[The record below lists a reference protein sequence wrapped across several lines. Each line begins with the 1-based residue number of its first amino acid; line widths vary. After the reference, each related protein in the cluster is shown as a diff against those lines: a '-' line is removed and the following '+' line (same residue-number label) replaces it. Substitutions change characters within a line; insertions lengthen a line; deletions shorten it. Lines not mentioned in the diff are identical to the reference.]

1 MNAKYI
7 SLLGFILFYLPFF
20 VEAQEYHVYHV
31 SKAGTLSQVVGPEVQ
46 DLSHIR
52 VTGFLNALDLSFIR
66 DLAKYPCYKSK
77 LRHLDIEDAI
87 LENDAIPKE
96 GFFKCCME
104 SYKLPKTLKSIGEC
118 AFQWNHDLKELRI
131 PEGVTHVAKRAFY
144 WNRSLEKI
152 WLPESL
158 TEFSGSML
166 GGCIALREVHWSKNL
181 KRIGDSA
188 FWGCES
194 LHIETL
200 PNTLEI
206 IEETAFEGT
215 LMDEIV
221 VPKSVKK
228 MQGAF
233 WGAKK
238 LRKVN
243 IQAPLTEI
251 EKNTFYWCDE
261 LREVNI
267 PEGVTCIGDGAF
279 FWNLELKDIM
289 LPESVIH
296 IENDAFNS
304 VPLDSIVIPPKVVLI
319 GREAFWNNRNL
330 KKVYAKPI
338 VPPITSEP
346 TVIAPN
352 LPFHACN
359 EETVILYVPKGSARA
374 YRSSEVFRNF
384 GTIIEL
390 EPGQWPTSIGVP
402 IIQPNP
408 YRVYGKDGVLHVEA
422 GNNENNETVSI
433 EVYDVGGT
441 SIWKDQIIDQV
452 EIFLPK
458 GFYIVRIG
466 KKVYKISL

>member
-1 MNAKYI
+1 MSAKYFL
-7 SLLGFILFYLPFF
+7 LLGFVLFCLPIS
-20 VEAQEYHVYHV
+20 VQAQEYHVT
-31 SKAGTLSQVVGPEVQ
+31 KAGTLSQVVGPEVR

-52 VTGFLNALDLSFIR
+52 ITGFLNAQDLAFIR
-66 DLAKYPCYKSK
+66 SLARYPRSQSK
-77 LRHLDIEDAI
+77 LRHLDIEDAV
-87 LENDAIPKE
+87 LENNTIPKE

-104 SYKLPKTLKSIGEC
+104 SYKLPKTLKNIEQC

-144 WNRSLEKI
+144 WNRNLEKI

-158 TEFSGSML
+158 TEFSESML
-166 GGCIALREVHWSKNL
+166 GGGCIALREVHWSKNL

-188 FWGCES
+188 FWGCEN
-194 LHIETL
+194 LHIKEL

-238 LRKVN
+238 LRKVD

-251 EKNTFYWCDE
+251 EKNTFYWCEE
-261 LREVNI
+261 LREVKL
-267 PEGVTCIGDGAF
+267 PEGVTRIGNGAF
-279 FWNLELKDIM
+279 FWNLELKDIT
-289 LPESVIH
+289 LPESVTH
-296 IENDAFNS
+296 IEDDAFNS
-304 VPLDSIVIPPKVVLI
+304 APFDSIVIPPKVVLI

-330 KKVYAKPI
+330 KKVYAKPV
-338 VPPITSEP
+338 VPPVTSEP

-359 EETVILYVPKGSARA
+359 EETVTLYVPKGSAEA
-374 YRSSEVFRNF
+374 YRSSEIFRNF
-384 GTIIEL
+384 GTIVEL
-390 EPGQWPTSIGVP
+390 DPWQFPQANE
-402 IIQPNP
+402 QPNRP
-408 YRVYGKDGVLHVEA
+408 PVLCKVYGCNGQLVIETPAELSGKAYAVYSLEGSLIQQGILQE
-422 GNNENNETVSI
+422 GKTFILINEGRYVVCI
-433 EVYDVGGT
+433 ADVA
-441 SIWKDQIIDQV
+441 
-452 EIFLPK
+452 
-458 GFYIVRIG
+458 R
-466 KKVYKISL
+466 KILL